1 MWAAVSQRALPHS
14 SWTGWALGGTLSLGP
29 EVCIMEGGLRHRLER
44 GDWDW
49 LFSIGPATFL
59 NPPFEAGRRK
69 GERRG
74 RKGK

>member
-1 MWAAVSQRALPHS
+1 
-14 SWTGWALGGTLSLGP
+14 
-29 EVCIMEGGLRHRLER
+29 MEGGLRHRLER

-69 GERRG
+69 GERG